1 MISANIA
8 CSHSR
13 AQVFFTASIISD
25 RIFGARQ
32 CESLEQCTTG
42 DGLNLEGQEDNRMGF
57 HTDVTKKRGVDTM
70 YYLKTKIKDLGDVP

>member
-1 MISANIA
+1 MISGNIA

-13 AQVFFTASIISD
+13 AQVFFTASIISN
-25 RIFGARQ
+25 RIFGARK
-32 CESLEQCTTG
+32 CKPLTQCTSG

-70 YYLKTKIKDLGDVP
+70 YYLETNIKDLGDVP